1 MRPVRFSFVALL
13 LCFLLAPLASAQF
26 GGPHA
31 GPPSLQ
37 GVFQPV
43 VGRGAAYD
51 MQGADGQKTAL
62 EIAVVGK
69 DSVNGADG
77 YWIEMSFDGPHGPM
91 IMKSLTAV
99 QTNNVVVSRMIM
111 QIGTR
116 PPMEFPQQF
125 LNRANQ
131 PRPADIK
138 SEAEDV
144 GSETITVPAGT
155 FHCEHYRMKDGS
167 NDVWVT
173 QEVSP
178 WGVVKSQ
185 GKDSTMVLTKTI
197 SDAKDKITGTPVPFN
212 PMMMGGPPSQ

>member
-1 MRPVRFSFVALL
+1 MRPVRFSTFAILFG
-13 LCFLLAPLASAQF
+13 FLLSPIALAQF
-26 GGPHA
+26 GGPH
-31 GPPSLQ
+31 GSPPSLQ

-51 MQGADGQKTAL
+51 IQNSDGQKSTL

-69 DSVNGADG
+69 DSVAGADG

-91 IMKSLTAV
+91 TMKSLMAV

-111 QIGTR
+111 QMGSR

-144 GSETITVPAGT
+144 GSESITVPAGT
-155 FHCEHYRMKDGS
+155 FKCEHYRMKDGS

-178 WGVVKSQ
+178 WGLVKSQ